1 MPAAHH
7 ARKDYQ
13 MGTASRIGRLGMLAV
28 GFGVAAAAAA
38 MPGTA
43 SATTDIDISIDGVD
57 VFNGGGT
64 ATATSGMGDIAIAIG
79 PNSGATAEGGFGN
92 FASAYSTGPIGASAI
107 AGTDLS
113 TDSGNN
119 FDFASAFG
127 NDSVAGTGGFEGT
140 TGNSFDFATAFGNVS
155 VAEGFGGSYD
165 YASAIGNNVE
175 SLAGG
180 SIHGAPPADFD
191 FASVWGNL
199 FTPTTETT
207 YAFAGGGLFGLGGS
221 NDSAFVL
228 DPFGT
233 VGSEAI
239 AGLGHNFDLA
249 GVLADDLN
257 AFSTAADFLF
267 HIAPLF

>member
-1 MPAAHH
+1 
-7 ARKDYQ
+7 
-13 MGTASRIGRLGMLAV
+13 MGTASRLGRQGMLAV
-28 GFGVAAAAAA
+28 GFGIAAAAA

-64 ATATSGMGDIAIAIG
+64 ATAVSGMGDIAIAIG
-79 PNSGATAEGGFGN
+79 PNSGATAEGGFGD
-92 FASAYSTGPIGASAI
+92 FASAFSTGGIGASAI
-107 AGTDLS
+107 AGTDLA

-127 NDSVAGTGGFEGT
+127 NDSVAGTGGFAGT
-140 TGNSFDFATAFGNVS
+140 TGNSFDFASAFGNVS
-155 VAEGFGGSYD
+155 VAQGFGGSND

-180 SIHGAPPADFD
+180 SINGAPPADFD
-191 FASVWGNL
+191 FATVWGNL
-199 FTPTTETT
+199 FAPTTETT
-207 YAFAGGGLFGLGGS
+207 YAFAGGGLYGLGGS
-221 NDSAFVL
+221 NDVAFVL

-233 VGSEAI
+233 VGSDAV

-249 GVLADDLN
+249 GAWGDDLTVLSTLAD
-257 AFSTAADFLF
+257 FIF
-267 HIAPLF
+267 HIGPFF